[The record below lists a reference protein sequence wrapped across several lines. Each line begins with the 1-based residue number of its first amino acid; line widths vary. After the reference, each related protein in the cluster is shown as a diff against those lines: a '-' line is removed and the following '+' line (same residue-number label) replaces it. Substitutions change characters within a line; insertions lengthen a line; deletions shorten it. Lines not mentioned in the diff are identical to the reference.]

1 LGQTSILLILVK
13 EKLGVFVSSPVPSNV
28 SMLFDLP
35 FAAFGG
41 VS

>member
-1 LGQTSILLILVK
+1 LGQTSILLIYVK
-13 EKLGVFVSSPVPSNV
+13 EKLGFYASSPVPSNV

-35 FAAFGG
+35 FVVVGG